1 MRRIDPQPQCFSENK
16 NIGRALYLY
25 KSESSANIHIIYHNN
40 LDRPFP
46 EKYSEKIGL
55 SIRGFDFIFPNLKN
69 SLEKFIEPS
78 PTLINS
84 ESGQEGDTT
93 APTRD
98 FFSPKYKW
106 IEDNIRNYK
115 NTPATHYINESYFLY
130 DKSNFIK
137 DTFITPLNKKILIYG
152 SISYFN
158 KKTGNEIFKIVSL
171 EEFLKFYVDKDVIR
185 NSLCFQ
191 LKNISGDIPKLKDS
205 KIYNYFL
212 TRIVEKRK
220 RKMAE
225 PIETRIVRTQQNFEI
240 AGGFKPVQFE
250 IEDNRVLNTLK
261 KP

>member
-1 MRRIDPQPQCFSENK
+1 M
-16 NIGRALYLY
+16 
-25 KSESSANIHIIYHNN
+25 
-40 LDRPFP
+40 
-46 EKYSEKIGL
+46 
-55 SIRGFDFIFPNLKN
+55 
-69 SLEKFIEPS
+69 
-78 PTLINS
+78 
-84 ESGQEGDTT
+84 
-93 APTRD
+93 
-98 FFSPKYKW
+98 
-106 IEDNIRNYK
+106 
-115 NTPATHYINESYFLY
+115 Y

-225 PIETRIVRTQQNFEI
+225 PIETRIVCTQQNFEI